1 VLQLN
6 VPCAFEHVLPQ
17 DMQLVTV
24 PSGVS
29 QPVAGF
35 MSQLPKP
42 LEQVPSAHVPVVQD
56 SAALAR
62 SQSTSQSPQ
71 SVSARMLRSQPF
83 RGLPSQLF
91 QPVSHVG

>member
-1 VLQLN
+1 LQLN
-6 VPCAFEHVLPQ
+6 VPWAFEQVLPQ
-17 DMQLVTV
+17 ERQLVMV

-29 QPVAGF
+29 QPVAAF

-42 LEQVPSAHVPVVQD
+42 AAQVPSMHVPIVHD
-56 SAALAR
+56 SAAFAR

-71 SVSARMLRSQPF
+71 SVSDRMFRSQPL

-91 QPVSHVG
+91 QPASHVG

>member
-1 VLQLN
+1 M
-6 VPCAFEHVLPQ
+6 PCAFEHVLPH
-17 DMQLVTV
+17 DMQFVTV

-42 LEQVPSAHVPVVQD
+42 PAQAPSMHVPIEQD
-56 SAALAR
+56 SAAFAR

-71 SVSARMLRSQPF
+71 SVSERMLRSQPL

-91 QPVSHVG
+91 QPASHVG

>member
-17 DMQLVTV
+17 AMQLVTV